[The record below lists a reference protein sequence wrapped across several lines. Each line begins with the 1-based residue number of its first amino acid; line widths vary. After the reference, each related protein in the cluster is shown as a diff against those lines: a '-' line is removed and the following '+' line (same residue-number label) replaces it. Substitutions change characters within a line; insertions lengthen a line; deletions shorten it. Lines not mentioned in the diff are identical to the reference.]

1 MFKIRRNGER
11 LNHGTGLVVWHHGGI
26 GFEGLAVGGRHGI
39 HHIKVAGL
47 NIGIGRV
54 GVRVDLERHTVVIH
68 LAIALV
74 VGILDQL
81 DFLVMIPG
89 TELVRAIGNR
99 RLSEGLRIL
108 VEGFWQRIESR
119 VTQLDGE
126 RGIRLAQ
133 VDGELVIVDD
143 LQTFKLLVTLEV
155 VGVLQCVIALDG
167 GEEGG
172 ADHAILGVGH
182 VAPSLGEG
190 LGGHIGAV
198 SELPTILELDVV
210 LGGVIIGSNGVGH
223 FILGLAILI
232 ERHQSGEHQIDRTTT
247 AGFIGVARNQAILRF
262 GVKCRNDIRPF
273 SRVPRCG
280 RSTAAQRH
288 AKHTGRRRNDKHL
301 AFPHIHYVSLH
312 YFDYRSVSFP
322 RTSST

>member
-1 MFKIRRNGER
+1 M
-11 LNHGTGLVVWHHGGI
+11 
-26 GFEGLAVGGRHGI
+26 
-39 HHIKVAGL
+39 
-47 NIGIGRV
+47 
-54 GVRVDLERHTVVIH
+54 
-68 LAIALV
+68 
-74 VGILDQL
+74 
-81 DFLVMIPG
+81 
-89 TELVRAIGNR
+89 
-99 RLSEGLRIL
+99 
-108 VEGFWQRIESR
+108 
-119 VTQLDGE
+119 
-126 RGIRLAQ
+126 
-133 VDGELVIVDD
+133 IVDD

>member
-26 GFEGLAVGGRHGI
+26 GFEGLAVGGRHRI

-54 GVRVDLERHTVVIH
+54 GIRVDLERHTVVIH
-68 LAIALV
+68 LAIAFV
-74 VGILDQL
+74 IGILDQL
-81 DFLVMIPG
+81 DFLVMVPG
-89 TELVRAIGNR
+89 IELVRAIGNR

-108 VEGFWQRIESR
+108 VEGFRHRIESR
-119 VTQLDGE
+119 ITQLGGE

-155 VGVLQCVIALDG
+155 VGVLQRVIALDG
-167 GEEGG
+167 GEEGR
-172 ADHAILGVGH
+172 AQLRVLRISRI
-182 VAPSLGEG
+182 APSLGEG
-190 LGGHIGAV
+190 LGGHIGAIG
-198 SELPTILELDVV
+198 ELPTILELDVV
-210 LGGVIIGSNGVGH
+210 LGGVIVGGNGLSH

-232 ERHQSGEHQIDRTTT
+232 ERHQPSEQQIDRTAT

-262 GVKCRNDIRPF
+262 GVKCRNDIRSF
-273 SRVPRCG
+273 SRVPRRG
-280 RSTAAQRH
+280 RPTAAQHH
-288 AKHTGRRRNDKHL
+288 AKHTGRRRNGKHL
-301 AFPHIHYVSLH
+301 AFPYIHYVFPH
-312 YFDYRSVSFP
+312 YSDYRSVLFP
-322 RTSST
+322 RTSFI